1 MNNEL
6 SEQDLNPGSRYVL
19 KKIRGKGS
27 YGLVG
32 AYKDSKTGQNVAIKR
47 MHKVED
53 MIDAMRMLREI
64 RILNNFRHEN
74 IIELKRVVYNEKP
87 G

>member
-6 SEQDLNPGSRYVL
+6 SEQDLNPGSRYTL

-32 AYKDSKTGQNVAIKR
+32 AYKDGKTGHNVAIKR

-53 MIDAMRMLREI
+53 
-64 RILNNFRHEN
+64 
-74 IIELKRVVYNEKP
+74 
-87 G
+87 